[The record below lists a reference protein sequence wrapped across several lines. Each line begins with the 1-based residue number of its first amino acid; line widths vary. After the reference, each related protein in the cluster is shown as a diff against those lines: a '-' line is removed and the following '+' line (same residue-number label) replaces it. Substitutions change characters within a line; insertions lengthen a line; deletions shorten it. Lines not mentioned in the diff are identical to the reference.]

1 MTAFLIFIA
10 TVFLIL
16 GFFKPQTSLFWYT
29 KERTTALSTVIYG
42 GILTVFVFFIAPVNK
57 ESPLRSNSLPSA
69 TADTVLKTD
78 SNTTVTPVVT
88 EDPAK
93 IAEDRVKLKLK
104 ARAERDWPNDYT
116 TQEYWIN
123 QELEDYQYMLTIAD
137 GPVKTQ
143 AERDWPY
150 DYTTQKFWY
159 DQQVEARERL
169 NSQ

>member
-1 MTAFLIFIA
+1 MAVLIFIV

-16 GFFKPQTSLFWYT
+16 GFFKPQASLFWYNR
-29 KERTTALSTVIYG
+29 ERTIALSTVIYG
-42 GILTVFVFFIAPVNK
+42 GVLVIFVFFIAPASN
-57 ESPLRSNSLPSA
+57 ENPLHSDSPPNTTTDS
-69 TADTVLKTD
+69 VIKID
-78 SNTTVTPVVT
+78 SNTSATPVVT

-93 IAEDRVKLKLK
+93 IDEDRITGKLK
-104 ARAERDWPNDYT
+104 ARAEHDWPNDYT

-123 QELEDYQYMLTIAD
+123 QELEDYKYMLTISD
-137 GPVKTQ
+137 GPIKRQ

-169 NSQ
+169 NSR